1 MLLINDLKKRHL
13 NDRNK
18 LLNFLKNKENY
29 ESLNLQE
36 IIPEVIESNRL
47 NSSFIEKKINKF
59 GPNPAVKPCV
69 AENCIVK
76 WDGELKI
83 RDFDQIVFRNT
94 IFVGDLFIR
103 LYPEGY
109 KFPLASVTFDNV
121 VVFGKVRF
129 QFYPG
134 KIETIYIGA
143 SAIDDISCNGD
154 QLCDKFMIDE
164 SSIGCVSFEN
174 VNINELEFN
183 DSHIEA
189 IRIKDDV
196 LFHKKKLCRTKFD
209 IKTTFDLEQKKI
221 NWILLPENPYCDNYK
236 KTMSSAE
243 IEDNEIIYKN
253 TYAFFKSFSTGI
265 SLKDSAAITNWKLFH
280 DNKLRVAI
288 THKFFDWLLTP
299 FKVIICILFF
309 IFFCA
314 YFYVGKEFYV
324 SYLNDFKILDC
335 CQALYYSAVSFTTI
349 GYGDFV
355 AKDFDVRIISTLEG
369 LVGVLVGGAFLV
381 ALTRTYLD
389 FHNNRFKD

>member
-1 MLLINDLKKRHL
+1 MTLINDLKKRHL

-36 IIPEVIESNRL
+36 IIPKVIESNRL

-103 LYPEGY
+103 LFPEGY

-174 VNINELEFN
+174 VNINDEDFEE
-183 DSHIEA
+183 DSGDSFGL
-189 IRIKDDV
+189 DD
-196 LFHKKKLCRTKFD
+196 D
-209 IKTTFDLEQKKI
+209 
-221 NWILLPENPYCDNYK
+221 
-236 KTMSSAE
+236 
-243 IEDNEIIYKN
+243 
-253 TYAFFKSFSTGI
+253 
-265 SLKDSAAITNWKLFH
+265 
-280 DNKLRVAI
+280 
-288 THKFFDWLLTP
+288 
-299 FKVIICILFF
+299 
-309 IFFCA
+309 
-314 YFYVGKEFYV
+314 
-324 SYLNDFKILDC
+324 
-335 CQALYYSAVSFTTI
+335 
-349 GYGDFV
+349 
-355 AKDFDVRIISTLEG
+355 
-369 LVGVLVGGAFLV
+369 
-381 ALTRTYLD
+381 
-389 FHNNRFKD
+389 